1 MPTSELPP
9 ERLRAHFARDQLD
22 FDTSETLKPAK
33 RVLGQDRALEAL
45 QFGLEMK
52 GKGFNVYAAGLPG
65 TGKNTAVRR
74 FVHSV
79 AQARPTPSDWCYVA
93 NFGRP
98 YEPRAL
104 PLPPGRARAFHR
116 DVKALVKEARSAIPD
131 ALQNRDLLSRRDLFL
146 RKAEDERGKVV
157 DGFSRKAASLGF
169 AVQVSSAG
177 IAVTPIREGKP
188 LTDAEIQAMPAAPRK
203 ELAKNRAALATR
215 LDRAAKQLADL
226 DVRVQQ
232 EVRTLRDGGV
242 RSVIERLVGALA
254 GRCRDIPVVAPY
266 LRDLEQDLIEN
277 ADLFA
282 GEASEEPATRDGPG
296 PRDDRTLRFRRYE
309 VNVIVDNGDR
319 KGAPVIAEANPT
331 YGNLFGRI
339 ENEAR
344 FGTLVTDFTLI
355 KGGAMHDANGGFL
368 ILQVTDLAKNP
379 ASYEGLKRALQS
391 GTIAIEETG
400 ERLAMTNT
408 KSLTPEAIPLS
419 VKVVLIGDPST
430 YESLYENDA
439 DFGPLFKVKAHFD
452 DAIPRTPK
460 NVGLYGRFI
469 HTLVNS
475 EGLNHLDA
483 AAIAKVV
490 EHGSRLAEDQT
501 KLSTRFTDLA
511 DLVREADF
519 YASQEGAKRVT
530 ARHISKALEE
540 KVHRSNLLDE
550 KLKELI
556 ARGVILIDTAGAKV
570 GQVNGL
576 TVMNVGDLEFGQPSR
591 VTASVGLGREG
602 IIDIEREAK
611 LGGQIHTKGVLI
623 LSGYLT
629 ETYARDKPL
638 SLACRLVLEQSYGGV
653 EGDSASSTE
662 LYAILSALAD
672 LPIKQTFAVTGS
684 VNQKGEVQAIG
695 GVNEKIEGFFDVCK
709 AKGLK
714 GDESVLIPYSNA
726 QHLML
731 REDVVDAVRKA
742 RFHIYAVKTI
752 GEGIEI
758 LTGVKA
764 GGRGRNGQFEPG
776 SVNERVDKRLA
787 EMAQAFARFATPR
800 EQESS
805 PPHRTE

>member
-9 ERLRAHFARDQLD
+9 ERLRAHFAKEQLNC
-22 FDTSETLKPAK
+22 DTSETLKPAK

-79 AQARPTPSDWCYVA
+79 AQTRPTPPDWCYVA
-93 NFGRP
+93 NFRHP

-116 DVKALVKEARSAIPD
+116 DLKAFVEEARRTIPD
-131 ALQNRDLLSRRDLFL
+131 ALQSQDLLSRRDLL
-146 RKAEDERGKVV
+146 VRKADEERSKVIE
-157 DGFSRKAASLGF
+157 GFSRKAAGLGF

-177 IAVTPIREGKP
+177 ITVTPSREGKP
-188 LTDAEIQAMPAAPRK
+188 LTDPEIQALPAARRK

-215 LDRAAKQLADL
+215 LNRGAKQLADL
-226 DVRVQQ
+226 DVRIRQ

-242 RSVIERLVGALA
+242 RSAIERLVSALA
-254 GRCRDIPVVAPY
+254 GRYQDVPVVAQY
-266 LRDLEQDLIEN
+266 LRDLEQDLMEN
-277 ADLFA
+277 AHLFA
-282 GEASEEPATRDGPG
+282 GDAAEEPATGDGPW

-309 VNVIVDNGDR
+309 VNVIVDNTDR

-331 YGNLFGRI
+331 YNNLFGRI

-355 KGGAMHDANGGFL
+355 KGGALHKANGGFL
-368 ILQVTDLAKNP
+368 ILQVNDLAKNQ
-379 ASYEGLKRALQS
+379 ASYAGLKRALQS

-400 ERLAMTNT
+400 ERLGMTSA

-430 YESLYENDA
+430 YDTLYENDP

-460 NVGLYGRFI
+460 NVDLYGRFI
-469 HTLVNS
+469 HSLVKA

-490 EHGSRLAEDQT
+490 EQGSRFAEDQT

-511 DLVREADF
+511 DLVREAAF
-519 YASQEGAKRVT
+519 YAAQDGAKRVT
-530 ARHISKALEE
+530 AKHIAKALEE

-550 KLKELI
+550 KLKEMI

-576 TVMNVGDLEFGQPSR
+576 TVMSVGDLEFGQPSR

-629 ETYARDKPL
+629 EMYARDKPL

-714 GDESVLIPYSNA
+714 GDESVLIPESNA

-731 REDVVDAVRKA
+731 REDVVDAVRQG
-742 RFHIYAVKTI
+742 RFHIYAVKMI

-764 GGRGRNGQFEPG
+764 GVRGGNGRFEPG
-776 SVNERVDKRLA
+776 CVNDRVDRRLA
-787 EMAQAFARFATPR
+787 EMAQAIARFAGPPAGESGPR
-800 EQESS
+800 GPKE
-805 PPHRTE
+805 

>member
-1 MPTSELPP
+1 MPTPELPP
-9 ERLRAHFARDQLD
+9 ERLRARFAKEQLNCT
-22 FDTSETLKPAK
+22 TSETLRPAK
-33 RVLGQDRALEAL
+33 RVLGQDRALAAL
-45 QFGLEMK
+45 EFGLEMK
-52 GKGFNVYAAGLPG
+52 GKGFNIYAAGLPG

-74 FVHSV
+74 FVHSI
-79 AQARPTPSDWCYVA
+79 ARTRPAPADWCYVA
-93 NFGRP
+93 NFRRP

-104 PLPPGRARAFHR
+104 PIPPGRARAFHH
-116 DVKALVKEARSAIPD
+116 DMGAFVKEARRAIPD
-131 ALQNRDLLSRRDLFL
+131 ALQGRDLLSRRDLL
-146 RKAEDERGKVV
+146 VRKADEERNKVIG
-157 DGFSRKAASLGF
+157 GFSRKAASLGF
-169 AVQVSSAG
+169 AVQVSNAG
-177 IAVTPIREGKP
+177 ITVTPIREGKP
-188 LTDAEIQAMPAAPRK
+188 LTDAEIQALPAARRK
-203 ELAKNRAALATR
+203 ELARDRAALATR

-226 DVRVQQ
+226 DGRIRQQVQ
-232 EVRTLRDGGV
+232 TLRDGSV
-242 RSVIERLVGALA
+242 RSTIKGLVGALA
-254 GRCRDIPVVAPY
+254 GRYRDVPGVVQY
-266 LRDLEQDLIEN
+266 LRDLEQDLMEN

-282 GEASEEPATRDGPG
+282 GEAPEAPETGDGPG
-296 PRDDRTLRFRRYE
+296 PRDDRALRFRRYE
-309 VNVIVDNGDR
+309 VNVIVDNADR

-331 YGNLFGRI
+331 YANLFGRI

-355 KGGAMHDANGGFL
+355 KGGALHRANGGFL
-368 ILQVTDLAKNP
+368 ILQVDDLAKNQ
-379 ASYEGLKRALQS
+379 ASYDGLKRALQS
-391 GTIAIEETG
+391 GRIAIEETG
-400 ERLAMTNT
+400 ERLGMTST
-408 KSLTPEAIPLS
+408 KSLTPAAIPLS

-430 YESLYENDA
+430 YETLYENDA

-452 DAIPRTPK
+452 DAVPRTPK
-460 NVGLYGRFI
+460 NVDLYGRFI
-469 HTLVNS
+469 HSLVKA

-483 AAIAKVV
+483 GAIAKVV

-501 KLSTRFTDLA
+501 KLSTRFADLA

-519 YASQEGAKRVT
+519 YAARDGAERVT
-530 ARHISKALEE
+530 EKHIEKALEE

-550 KLKELI
+550 KLKEMI
-556 ARGVILIDTAGAKV
+556 ARGVILIDTAGARV

-576 TVMNVGDLEFGQPSR
+576 TVMSAGDLEFGQPSR
-591 VTASVGLGREG
+591 VTATVGVGREG

-684 VNQKGEVQAIG
+684 VNQRGEVQAIG
-695 GVNEKIEGFFDVCK
+695 GANEKIEGFFDVCR

-714 GDESVLIPYSNA
+714 GDESILMPASNV

-731 REDVVDAVRKA
+731 REDVVDAVRRG

-764 GGRGRNGQFEPG
+764 GVRGGDGRFEPG
-776 SVNERVDKRLA
+776 SVNDRVDRRLA
-787 EMAQAFARFATPR
+787 EMAQANARFAGPPAGDSGPR
-800 EQESS
+800 DRE
-805 PPHRTE
+805 